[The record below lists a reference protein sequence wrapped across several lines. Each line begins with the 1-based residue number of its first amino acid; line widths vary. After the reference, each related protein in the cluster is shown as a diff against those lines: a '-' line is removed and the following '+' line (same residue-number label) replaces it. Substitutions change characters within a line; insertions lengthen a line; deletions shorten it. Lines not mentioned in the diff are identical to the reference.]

1 MVPRLNQRLPSNHWS
16 MHRVDVFAA
25 VEDDE
30 VIGGAALQPSRCG
43 GIVTRVTFRSTPR
56 PNRSMQHRL
65 HVRPPYIATVGTP
78 CFGHATR
85 HGGFSNA
92 CQAGQ
97 NSSLV
102 LFEQALDGRHV

>member
-1 MVPRLNQRLPSNHWS
+1 M
-16 MHRVDVFAA
+16 DVFAA

-43 GIVTRVTFRSTPR
+43 GIVTEGDGSV
-56 PNRSMQHRL
+56 QHRGQIAQCSIGV